1 MRETFLKQ
9 LENAKEVTEE
19 QLLKANNKTYYNGEP
34 IKVGDKL
41 LIALHAEEKGIG
53 ENGNSIIELKV
64 IYLNEAQIDLY
75 EVDDNDINPQLGN
88 RTFPFI
94 KLKNDR

>member
-1 MRETFLKQ
+1 MREIFLKQ
-9 LENAKEVTEE
+9 LENAKAVTEE

-41 LIALHAEEKGIG
+41 LIGFHSEEKGID
-53 ENGNSIIELKV
+53 ENGNSIIELNV

-75 EVDDNDINPQLGN
+75 ELDNNEQQINQTLPL
-88 RTFPFI
+88 I
-94 KLKNDR
+94 KLKFK